1 MQTLKMKNGFQNQMA
16 KLILALIFCLTV
28 PAIHAAPF
36 FAVCPKTSYEENEIV
51 TLTDGSEINCFY
63 SSQGKLTSAQTKPC
77 YYMKSCILY
86 NFHPNGSVSEHTVHF
101 PRGFYERRYNPQ
113 GMLIGKTRL
122 SIGGRGEECRYI
134 GNYQLKCEYFDSN
147 NNLIDEDY
155 IGVEYLNY

>member
-1 MQTLKMKNGFQNQMA
+1 
-16 KLILALIFCLTV
+16 
-28 PAIHAAPF
+28 
-36 FAVCPKTSYEENEIV
+36 
-51 TLTDGSEINCFY
+51 
-63 SSQGKLTSAQTKPC
+63 
-77 YYMKSCILY
+77 MKSCIFY

-101 PRGFYERRYNPQ
+101 PRGFYKRRYNPQ